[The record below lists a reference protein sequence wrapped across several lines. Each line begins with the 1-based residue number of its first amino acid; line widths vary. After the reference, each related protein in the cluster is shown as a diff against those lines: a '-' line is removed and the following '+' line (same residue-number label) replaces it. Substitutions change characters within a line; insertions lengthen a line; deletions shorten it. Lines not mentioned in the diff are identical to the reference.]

1 MISYIFY
8 DIITDIVY
16 DIQVLGRKTYA
27 GMTDSAAYEHFTGK
41 ECLDVHLLKPARLD
55 VLPGQP
61 DVVCADDGQPAG
73 PAWLEYP
80 YRKSHPIIRWLPSK
94 LAAWIGENF
103 GQQLQIPPKR
113 NLGWTAGELNAILE
127 NNLVPSHNGKGQLR
141 TFGCI
146 QWECELYSGR
156 PKARCYPFNM
166 KGHRFRGK
174 NCQVLHM
181 I

>member
-1 MISYIFY
+1 MISYIISWFVISTMISYMISYSLYDIISY
-8 DIITDIVY
+8 DIITDITY
-16 DIQVLGRKTYA
+16 EIQVQGRKTYA
-27 GMTDSAAYEHFTGK
+27 GIANSAAYEHFPGK

-61 DVVCADDGQPAG
+61 DNVCADDGQLAG

-113 NLGWTAGELNAILE
+113 YEIAWGVST
-127 NNLVPSHNGKGQLR
+127 
-141 TFGCI
+141 
-146 QWECELYSGR
+146 
-156 PKARCYPFNM
+156 
-166 KGHRFRGK
+166 
-174 NCQVLHM
+174 
-181 I
+181 